1 MVFRAPDCH
10 YKYTNR
16 NRILLEPKQPPD
28 ESERLAALCSLHALD
43 TPPDERFDRIT
54 RIAQR
59 MFDAPIALVSLV
71 DADRQWFKSRMG
83 LDATQTPRG
92 ISFCGHAILQ
102 SEPFIIND
110 ALLDARFADNPLVT
124 GAPHIRF
131 YAGVPIHEARVWRMG
146 TLCIIDHKPRELT
159 PEQIRSL
166 QDLAIWTETELNLYS
181 LKQATAMTREK
192 EARLR
197 SIVHNAGDAIVTV
210 NDEGLIDTFNPA
222 AERMFG
228 YRDEEVIGRPVVTLA
243 ARHYRGAIKSDLA
256 ALLREGVRGGVPI
269 NRQVFGQRKGGSR
282 FPANLVVSEMNIG
295 GRRGLTGLVRDISE
309 RRRSADEARRLNRKL
324 VETLGL
330 QQAILD
336 STDYAI
342 VAVNAKGQVT
352 LFNAGA
358 QRMLGYAEHEMR
370 QQDQIGVL
378 YDPAELQA
386 RAEQLSAELGR
397 PIRVGP
403 EVFIAKA
410 REGKRDE
417 SEWTYIRKDGRRI
430 PVSLAISAV
439 WDDQHELAG
448 FVGIAQDLS
457 ARKRVEQ
464 LKDEFIAT
472 LSHELRTPLTSI
484 RGSIGLLAGGAAGP
498 MAPPAKALLDV
509 ANKNCDRL
517 VRLINDILDVEKIE
531 SGTMRFEPTIQP
543 LLPIVEHSVAATH
556 SFASQFQVSFDLRSE
571 VGDLY
576 VAVDADRMAQVI
588 INLLSN
594 AAKFAPHGDVVEVRV
609 KRVHGKARMSVIDHG
624 IGIADEFRDRIF
636 QKFAQADG
644 ADNRKKGGTGLGLNI
659 SKSIIEKHHGKL
671 EFTSVPGV
679 STEFYFDLPLASA
692 PA

>member
-1 MVFRAPDCH
+1 M
-10 YKYTNR
+10 
-16 NRILLEPKQPPD
+16 LEPIQPPD
-28 ESERLAALCSLHALD
+28 ESERLAALCSLHTLD

-59 MFDAPIALVSLV
+59 LFDAPIALVTLV

-83 LDATQTPRG
+83 LDATQTPRD

-110 ALLDARFADNPLVT
+110 TLKDERFADNPLVT
-124 GAPHIRF
+124 GYPHARF
-131 YAGVPIHEARVWRMG
+131 YAGVPIHEARGWRMG
-146 TLCIIDHKPRELT
+146 TLCIIDHKPRKLT
-159 PEQIRSL
+159 PDQIASL
-166 QDLAIWTETELNLYS
+166 RDLAVWTETELNLYS

-197 SIVHNAGDAIVTV
+197 SVVDNAGDAIVTV

-228 YRDEEVIGRPVVTLA
+228 VRDKDVIGRPVVTLA
-243 ARHYRGAIKSDLA
+243 ARHYRSAISSELA
-256 ALLREGVRGGVPI
+256 SLLRAGVRGGIPI
-269 NRQVFGQRKGGSR
+269 NRQVFGQRKNGAR
-282 FPANLVVSEMNIG
+282 FPANLVVSEMNLS

-309 RRRSADEARRLNRKL
+309 RRRSAFQDRRLNRKL
-324 VETLGL
+324 AESLAL

-342 VAVNAKGQVT
+342 VAVNARGQVT

-370 QQDQIGVL
+370 HQDQLGVL
-378 YDPAELQA
+378 YDPTDLQA
-386 RAEQLSAELGR
+386 RAEQLSIELGR

-403 EVFIAKA
+403 EVFVAKA
-410 REGKRDE
+410 RDGKRDE
-417 SEWTYIRKDGRRI
+417 SEWTCICKDGRRLA
-430 PVSLAISAV
+430 VSVAITAV
-439 WDDQHELAG
+439 WDDQHDLAG
-448 FVGIAQDLS
+448 FVGIVQDLS

-484 RGSIGLLAGGAAGP
+484 RGSIGLLGGGAAGP
-498 MAPPAKALLDV
+498 MPPAAKSLLDV
-509 ANKNCDRL
+509 ATKNCDRL
-517 VRLINDILDVEKIE
+517 VLLINDILDVEKIA
-531 SGTMRFEPTIQP
+531 SGTMRFEPAIQP
-543 LLPIVEHSVAATH
+543 LRPIVEHSVAATH
-556 SFASQFQVSFDLRSE
+556 SFASQFQVSFDLRADGGE
-571 VGDLY
+571 LY
-576 VAVDADRMAQVI
+576 VSVDADRLAQVI

-594 AAKFAPHGDVVEVRV
+594 AAKFAPQGDVVEVRV
-609 KRVHGKARMSVIDHG
+609 KRRDGKARVSVTDHG
-624 IGIADEFRDRIF
+624 IGISDEFRDRIF

-671 EFTSVPGV
+671 DFTSVPGV